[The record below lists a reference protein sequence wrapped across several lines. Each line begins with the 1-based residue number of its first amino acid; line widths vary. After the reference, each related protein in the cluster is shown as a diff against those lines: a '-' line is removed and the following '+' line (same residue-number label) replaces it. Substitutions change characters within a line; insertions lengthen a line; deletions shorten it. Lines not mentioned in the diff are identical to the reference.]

1 MSTESVFDKLV
12 QDLDDEGLAGL
23 RRAITAELGGRRHKT
38 ALQVEDIHPG
48 MAEADR
54 ERARREIARVLR
66 GEE

>member
-1 MSTESVFDKLV
+1 MESVFEKLV
-12 QDLDDEGLAGL
+12 QDLDDEGLALL
-23 RRAITAELGGRRHKT
+23 RRAVASESGGRRQKS

-54 ERARREIARVLR
+54 QRAMREIARVLR

>member
-1 MSTESVFDKLV
+1 METVFEKLV

-23 RRAITAELGGRRHKT
+23 RRAVTAELGGRRQKG
-38 ALQVEDIHPG
+38 ALQMAEIRPG

-54 ERARREIARVLR
+54 QRAMREIARALR